1 MCVALL
7 SCRAHVWSPARMELD
22 LLSGVFSFFLDLK
35 KKKKTNNLP
44 IILDLVDPSAL
55 DLLFQ
60 ESPFIDVQM
69 NLGDKHL
76 TEEGAQGVVSTGG
89 MRSPTSVGGGW
100 RGFQGKYVG
109 GNIIWSP
116 GSRWTLSPP
125 HHGPLRWRPRL
136 PGLGDPWVCEPRPF
150 PHLVLLLF
158 LLRVVSESASL
169 LSGLSCSQRGQS
181 PGKQLGRHFLNIA
194 KALLGR
200 VQLCASSLLEAGGG
214 HS

>member
-7 SCRAHVWSPARMELD
+7 SRRAHVWSPARMELD
-22 LLSGVFSFFLDLK
+22 LLSGVFSFFLDFQK
-35 KKKKTNNLP
+35 KNNLP

-100 RGFQGKYVG
+100 RGGGFQY
-109 GNIIWSP
+109 
-116 GSRWTLSPP
+116 
-125 HHGPLRWRPRL
+125 
-136 PGLGDPWVCEPRPF
+136 
-150 PHLVLLLF
+150 
-158 LLRVVSESASL
+158 
-169 LSGLSCSQRGQS
+169 
-181 PGKQLGRHFLNIA
+181 
-194 KALLGR
+194 KAIR
-200 VQLCASSLLEAGGG
+200 TI
-214 HS
+214 

>member
-1 MCVALL
+1 
-7 SCRAHVWSPARMELD
+7 
-22 LLSGVFSFFLDLK
+22 
-35 KKKKTNNLP
+35 
-44 IILDLVDPSAL
+44 
-55 DLLFQ
+55 
-60 ESPFIDVQM
+60 M

-76 TEEGAQGVVSTGG
+76 TEEGTQGVVSTGG

-100 RGFQGKYVG
+100 RGFQGKYAG
-109 GNIIWSP
+109 GNIVWSP

-125 HHGPLRWRPRL
+125 HHGPLRRRPRL
-136 PGLGDPWVCEPRPF
+136 PGLGKPCEPRPF
-150 PHLVLLLF
+150 PHLVLLVF

-181 PGKQLGRHFLNIA
+181 PGKQLGRHFLSIA